1 MGINHANGAFK
12 IYYALKP
19 ANTQSSINL
28 FMCLQLF
35 LHGVELVPSLVLNGF
50 RFGSVWAKYG

>member
-19 ANTQSSINL
+19 RRNTHNPPSIYLCICNY
-28 FMCLQLF
+28 FCMGWNWFQ
-35 LHGVELVPSLVLNGF
+35 VLNGF
-50 RFGSVWAKYG
+50 FFFGLSSVWA